1 MLDTIFNFHV
11 SINFISRALTTIA
24 MRADK
29 PSASP
34 DWITIE
40 VCNAL
45 FMISMWWNFDT
56 Y

>member
-1 MLDTIFNFHV
+1 MLDTIFNFYV
-11 SINFISRALTTIA
+11 SYNLISRALMTIA
-24 MRADK
+24 MRAGK
-29 PSASP
+29 CNASP

-45 FMISMWWNFDT
+45 FMISMWWILHT

>member
-1 MLDTIFNFHV
+1 MLDTIFNFYV
-11 SINFISRALTTIA
+11 SYNFISRALTTMAI
-24 MRADK
+24 RVDK
-29 PSASP
+29 PSAFP

-45 FMISMWWNFDT
+45 FMISMWWIFYT